1 MRERIDWRTAAA
13 LWPAMLTEPAA
24 LARPAILRF
33 AGDDFMDQL
42 QALLADR
49 PGRLEELLVQNE
61 TWRQPQAGPAPQTGG
76 GGAVRLYQPAH
87 GRFYLV
93 AASLVCGRYGLPD
106 KTVDAARDETVSFVL
121 RRLDAPGNEYAWVP
135 DGAGA
140 GTWRPVTAVE
150 LAPGEE
156 RLPLVAMWHPE
167 PPGRRRRL
175 LVGLVPAAA
184 RERYQ
189 GEAPP
194 PADVSGDP
202 MALLADPRVAEL
214 ASTVVDALEDLRQAI
229 ASPPTN
235 PTGFAEQIRASFFF
249 VLLDLAGF
257 LQIHLPDLWKASGG
271 LPGPQAILLGAL
283 RHAVL
288 RPNTSW
294 YAGLQAAAQSGLQLP
309 LPPAA
314 VEALPPVDGMTTGDV
329 DAAVTEVL
337 GAPTS
342 PPSSAFLAMVADA
355 LPAAD
360 DPGEDPAEPDPG
372 RADARYVVR
381 CVYERPHCLDAERV
395 RLSTRSRRF
404 RLVPFFD
411 PDAPARPIRI
421 PAPVDTS
428 IEGLRKFPKN
438 VSVLI
443 SNQLRQQMQ
452 RVDGI
457 KLQQLDDGE
466 VGQELPLDLGMI
478 CQLSIPIITIC
489 ALILLMIIVSL
500 LNIVFWWLPFF
511 KICRPLD
518 LRAR

>member
-13 LWPAMLTEPAA
+13 LWPAVVADPAA

-33 AGDDFMDQL
+33 AGDDFMEQL
-42 QALLADR
+42 QALLGDR
-49 PGRLEELLVQNE
+49 PGRIGELLVRNE
-61 TWRQPQAGPAPQTGG
+61 TWRQPQAGPASGTDGG
-76 GGAVRLYQPAH
+76 TVRLYQPAH

-106 KTVDAARDETVSFVL
+106 KTVDAAKEETVSFVL
-121 RRLDAPGNEYAWVP
+121 RRLGAGGVEHAWVP
-135 DGAGA
+135 DGTGGGA
-140 GTWRPVTAVE
+140 WRLATAVE
-150 LAPGEE
+150 PAAGEE
-156 RLPLVAMWHPE
+156 RLPLVATWHAEGPE
-167 PPGRRRRL
+167 RRRRL
-175 LVGLVPAAA
+175 LVGFVPAAA

-194 PADVSGDP
+194 PTDVSGDP
-202 MALLADPRVAEL
+202 MAAFTDPRVAEL
-214 ASTVVDALEDLRQAI
+214 AWTAVNALDELRQAI

-235 PTGFAEQIRASFFF
+235 PTGFAEQVRASFFF
-249 VLLDLAGF
+249 ALLDLAGF
-257 LQIHLPDLWKASGG
+257 LQVHLSDVWTAAGG
-271 LPGPQAILLGAL
+271 LPGPQAVLLHKL
-283 RHAVL
+283 RTTQL
-288 RPNTSW
+288 RQNTSW
-294 YAGLQAAAQSGLQLP
+294 YAALGEAAKSGLRLP
-309 LPPAA
+309 LPPTAI
-314 VEALPPVDGMTTGDV
+314 ESLPPVGGMAPADV
-329 DAAVTEVL
+329 DSAITALL
-337 GAPTS
+337 GATG
-342 PPSSAFLAMVADA
+342 PPGAAFLAMVAAA
-355 LPAAD
+355 LPKLD
-360 DPGEDPAEPDPG
+360 DNGEEPAEADPD
-372 RADARYVVR
+372 RTDARYVVR
-381 CVYERPHCLDAERV
+381 CVYERPHCLEAERA
-395 RLSTRSRRF
+395 RLSARSRPF

-421 PAPVDTS
+421 SAPVDTS

-457 KLQQLDDGE
+457 KLEQLDDGD
-466 VGQELPLDLGMI
+466 VGPELPLNLGMI

-518 LRAR
+518 LKAR